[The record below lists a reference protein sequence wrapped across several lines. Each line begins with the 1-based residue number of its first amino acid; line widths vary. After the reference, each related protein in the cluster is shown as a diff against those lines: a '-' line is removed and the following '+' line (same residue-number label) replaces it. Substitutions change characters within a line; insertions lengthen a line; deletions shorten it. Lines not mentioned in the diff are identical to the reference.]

1 MVKKVSKIFALA
13 MVFIQILILM
23 PNIFAAIGDSASVTL
38 GQPDR
43 AVNLTLS
50 DPMTVVERLGRMG
63 RKSDIASNCIYF
75 YVNVNDARYV

>member
-43 AVNLTLS
+43 SVIVNNAYLIHKL
-50 DPMTVVERLGRMG
+50 
-63 RKSDIASNCIYF
+63 
-75 YVNVNDARYV
+75 AR